1 VREWDSEEEE
11 QREGLLNPIGE
22 RGRRVE
28 RRTREKVYLILS
40 TDWLAREAG
49 KWKGETKKEGLLYF
63 FPRLSGETGG
73 NVNTRNREKGSLNL
87 IHRLVGERGG
97 RALTA

>member
-49 KWKGETKKEGLLYF
+49 K
-63 FPRLSGETGG
+63 
-73 NVNTRNREKGSLNL
+73 
-87 IHRLVGERGG
+87 
-97 RALTA
+97 